1 MNEHEKY
8 LKEIAEIVEKL
19 GFECVHVGIRRDYG
33 RLKIQVLMDS
43 LGGINVDEC
52 EQVSKRINKYLD
64 ENDELPE
71 LKRERYY
78 LEVSSP
84 GIERPLYEL
93 KDYERF
99 QGREARIRL
108 SKLQDGRKNFTGIIK
123 YAGEGI
129 IKLQCEDEEKQISFE
144 DIKGGNLVY
153 RFENENESNSKKS
166 NKKRRKK

>member
-19 GFECVHVGIRRDYG
+19 GFECVHVEIRRDYG
-33 RLKIQVLMDS
+33 RLKIQVLIDS
-43 LGGINVDEC
+43 LGGINLDEC
-52 EQVSKRINKYLD
+52 EQVSRHVNKYLD
-64 ENDELPE
+64 EKDELPE
-71 LKRERYY
+71 FKRERYY

-84 GIERPLYEL
+84 GIERPLYAL

-108 SKLQDGRKNFTGIIK
+108 SKLYDGRKNFTGIIK
-123 YAGEGI
+123 SVQEGI
-129 IKLQCEDEEKQISFE
+129 ITLQCEREEKQISFE

-153 RFENENESNSKKS
+153 RFEDENETKNT
-166 NKKRRKK
+166 NKKRRRK